1 LANLVNFIAY
11 DNKLEGEIPASLGNL
26 ANLVDLYLYSNLLT
40 GSIPPQL
47 GNLTN
52 LRALSVNN
60 NELTGIVPSSLCAL
74 SLYALSIQN
83 NPLDCYPPCLSSSA
97 TRLTT
102 GSVAACGD
110 PSAEP
115 SAAPTP
121 DPLSPTPVPT
131 PTPGTPTLRPTA
143 APSTTRPSRLP
154 TAAPTNNDLVKFS
167 AVQPMTGVSVS
178 DYRASRALYDTTL
191 QQSIAASMTGV
202 GPEDVLNLD
211 LVSTTRRS
219 MRRLGTSTSPSTGTL
234 TYKVQVHDASLSY
247 TTLSAELQ
255 QSVTDGTFNTLLNSY
270 ATTNGAT
277 GLEIATSS
285 SVTTENLDDGSGSSG
300 LSASDKAQIGFISAA
315 CFVFAILVAGLAWFA
330 YLRLGKA
337 RSLLEN
343 SQCPDPRASEV
354 EFSTTANPVLST
366 T

>member
-1 LANLVNFIAY
+1 M
-11 DNKLEGEIPASLGNL
+11 
-26 ANLVDLYLYSNLLT
+26 
-40 GSIPPQL
+40 
-47 GNLTN
+47 
-52 LRALSVNN
+52 
-60 NELTGIVPSSLCAL
+60 
-74 SLYALSIQN
+74 
-83 NPLDCYPPCLSSSA
+83 
-97 TRLTT
+97 
-102 GSVAACGD
+102 
-110 PSAEP
+110 
-115 SAAPTP
+115 
-121 DPLSPTPVPT
+121 
-131 PTPGTPTLRPTA
+131 
-143 APSTTRPSRLP
+143 
-154 TAAPTNNDLVKFS
+154 
-167 AVQPMTGVSVS
+167 QPITGVSVS

-202 GPEDVLNLD
+202 GPEDVLNLN

-219 MRRLGTSTSPSTGTL
+219 MRRLETSTSPSPSTGTL

-247 TTLSAELQ
+247 ATLSAELQ
-255 QSVTDGTFNTLLNSY
+255 QSVTDGTFNTLINSY

-277 GLEIATSS
+277 GLENATSS
-285 SVTTENLDDGSGSSG
+285 SVTTENLEDGSGSSG
-300 LSASDKAQIGFISAA
+300 LSASDKAQIGFISVA